1 MKASLEWM
9 SIAYQADF
17 DVPLFDLAV
26 RAPEFQRRMYQAIRS
41 SYPYALNLTGMHFS
55 TSEVQAET
63 GLRIK
68 MFRGNG
74 SLDLTPGHLAMDFSE
89 IIRREDFDTCKTC
102 IDLAWRSLFQT
113 WTDVAFLSDS
123 ISISLSLHAEGMA
136 RHLETVS
143 ANEFHVDP
151 TQIGATEKNP
161 VVAIDLGN
169 SREGWRATANVTVQT
184 QDDLFMFCQT
194 RYNIFNTPLAER
206 VSRQIRLADLI
217 LDGIEVEL

>member
-41 SYPYALNLTGMHFS
+41 SYPYALNLTDMHFS
-55 TSEVQAET
+55 TSGAQAET

-74 SLDLTPGHLAMDFSE
+74 SVNLTPGRLAMDFSE
-89 IIRREDFDTCKTC
+89 ITRREDFDTCKTC
-102 IDLAWRSLFQT
+102 IDLVWRSLFQT
-113 WTDVAFLSDS
+113 WTDVAFFSDS
-123 ISISLSLHAEGMA
+123 ISISLSMHADGIA

-143 ANEFHVDP
+143 ANEFHVDAA
-151 TQIGATEKNP
+151 QAGATEKNP
-161 VVAIDLGN
+161 IVAIDLGN
-169 SREGWRATANVTVQT
+169 SEEGWRATANVTVQT

-194 RYNIFNTPLAER
+194 RYNKFNTLLVDR
-206 VSRQIRLADLI
+206 VAKQIPLADLI

>member
-41 SYPYALNLTGMHFS
+41 SYPYALNLTDMHFS
-55 TSEVQAET
+55 TSGAQAET

-68 MFRGNG
+68 MFRGNV
-74 SLDLTPGHLAMDFSE
+74 SLDLTPERLMVNFSNINWQQDFE
-89 IIRREDFDTCKTC
+89 ACKTS
-102 IDLAWRSLFQT
+102 IDLVWRSLFQT
-113 WTDVAFLSDS
+113 WTDIAFLADS
-123 ISISLSLHAEGMA
+123 INISLALRADSIA
-136 RHLETVS
+136 RHLEIVS
-143 ANEFHVDP
+143 ANEFHVDLA
-151 TQIGATEKNP
+151 QVGATERNP

-169 SREGWRATANVTVQT
+169 SEEGWRATINVTAQT

-194 RYNIFNTPLAER
+194 RYSIFNAPLAER
-206 VSRQIRLADLI
+206 VSRQIRLVDLI